1 MENSELQEKELQK
14 ADNYRRFI
22 NATRELM
29 DESGINN
36 VSIRKIAQ
44 RAGFH
49 NSTIYLYFEDLNQLI
64 MLASIK
70 YFQEYSHCLE
80 LQSRKKLSSTENF
93 IAIWELF
100 IDAIM
105 KEPCVFYHFFFGKR
119 SDNLREVMNMYYG
132 LFPEER
138 DEFSE
143 DIESMYFGKDIFERS
158 LKLLQTIADE
168 DNLVTADNLNML
180 NEITVTY
187 CEYKLMKK
195 CHNPKLDSATIK
207 QEILSVILYV
217 TGVKK

>member
-1 MENSELQEKELQK
+1 MGNSEMQAKEKQK
-14 ADNYRRFI
+14 AENYRRFI

-29 DESGINN
+29 DEAGIHN

-49 NSTIYLYFEDLNQLI
+49 NSTIYLYFSDLDQLI

-70 YFQEYSHCLE
+70 YFQEYSHSLE
-80 LQSRKKLSSTENF
+80 LQSQKKLSSTENF
-93 IAIWELF
+93 ITIWELF
-100 IDAIM
+100 IDASL
-105 KEPCVFYHFFFGKR
+105 KEPCVFYRFFFGKR
-119 SDNLREVMNMYYG
+119 SNNLHEVMNMYYE

-138 DEFSE
+138 DDFSD
-143 DIESMYFGKDIFERS
+143 DIKSMYYGKDIFERS
-158 LKLLQTIADE
+158 LKLLRTIVDE

-195 CHNPKLDSATIK
+195 CQNPGLDSGRMK

-217 TGVKK
+217 TGVKL